1 MMKTEKQ
8 IRERIT
14 EIENILGKSLRFTRE
29 EKRMAREKLI
39 LLWVLDER
47 DDKKIA
53 PQKDE

>member
-1 MMKTEKQ
+1 MKTEKQ